1 MGVLSGIA
9 AAGEEGRVKQR
20 LFFIGLVVALCAG
33 WAGCKNDVADAGS
46 AVLDKDDAIIVLAD
60 TFSLESSI
68 VSHDAIV
75 SQTDSFLLGELE
87 TDYGLLQARILTQ
100 FACPEGYHYP
110 ENAEIDSICLF
121 MYYSSWVG
129 DGYSPLAVDAY
140 LMDKATFSYLRPY
153 TTDINVED
161 YCTRDKSVL
170 TNHRIVVATER
181 LDSVQNSSGKYIPML
196 RMRLNDDF
204 TDYFSAI
211 RSFEDQDSFN
221 QVFKGLMIE
230 SSFGSSTVLNITDV
244 ALGVYYHFSYSKAGK
259 DTTVSD
265 MKAFYANS
273 EVRTIN
279 QISYLDKEEWIDM
292 MRGDSLLLNYIVAPA
307 GVYTRVRFPMQEMV
321 EDIYSHLRTDTLGEL
336 IYLYK
341 RPYVNK
347 AQVRVGVANV
357 FTGTEATKS
366 RNDWLQ
372 PASYMLLVK
381 ESSVERFFANRELPS
396 DTCALLS
403 SLIQDTDSAGNAIY
417 YYSFDMS
424 NLLTRQLRKDSED
437 EQLNML
443 LVPVTVTTA
452 TNTSSSTTSIS
463 SVKEQQTISATAI
476 YSASNGMDLKIVYS
490 GF

>member
-1 MGVLSGIA
+1 MKRHLY
-9 AAGEEGRVKQR
+9 
-20 LFFIGLVVALCAG
+20 FIGIVLALCTG
-33 WAGCKNDVADAGS
+33 WAGCKDDVPNAGS
-46 AVLDKDDAIIVLAD
+46 AVLDEDDAIIVLAD

-68 VSHDAIV
+68 VPYEAVI
-75 SQTDSFLLGELE
+75 SQSDSFLLGELE

-121 MYYSSWVG
+121 MYYASWVG
-129 DGYSPLAVDAY
+129 DGNSPMAVDAY

-153 TTDINVED
+153 TTDINVDD
-161 YCTRDKSVL
+161 YCSRDKSVL

-181 LDSVQNSSGKYIPML
+181 LDSVQNSNGKYISML

-204 TDYFSAI
+204 TNYFGAI

-221 QVFKGLMIE
+221 RQFKGLMIE
-230 SSFGSSTVLNITDV
+230 SSFGSSTVLNISDV
-244 ALGVYYHFSYSKAGK
+244 ALGVYYHFSYAKAGK

-279 QISYLDKEEWIDM
+279 QIQYIDKEEWIDA
-292 MRGDSLLLNYIVAPA
+292 MREDSLLLNYIVAPA
-307 GVYTRVRFPMQEMV
+307 GVYTRVSFPMQQMV
-321 EDIYSHLRTDTLGEL
+321 EDIFSHLLLDSLGEM

-347 AQVRVGVANV
+347 AQVRVEVANV
-357 FTGTEATKS
+357 YSGTESGKT

-381 ESSVERFFANRELPS
+381 EKSVERFFANKELPT

-403 SLIQDTDSAGNAIY
+403 SLIQDVDSTGETIY

-424 NLLTRQLRKDSED
+424 DLLTRQLRQDSLD
-437 EQLNML
+437 SQLNML

-452 TNTSSSTTSIS
+452 TSSTSSTTSIS

-476 YSASNGMDLKIVYS
+476 YSATNGMDLKIVYS

>member
-1 MGVLSGIA
+1 MKRHLY
-9 AAGEEGRVKQR
+9 
-20 LFFIGLVVALCAG
+20 FIGIVLALCTG
-33 WAGCKNDVADAGS
+33 WAGCKDDVPNAGS
-46 AVLDKDDAIIVLAD
+46 AVLDEDDAIIVLAD

-68 VSHDAIV
+68 VPYEAVI
-75 SQTDSFLLGELE
+75 SQSDSFLLGELE

-121 MYYSSWVG
+121 MYYASWVG
-129 DGYSPLAVDAY
+129 DGYSPMAVDAY

-153 TTDINVED
+153 TTDINVDD
-161 YCTRDKSVL
+161 YCSRDKSVL

-181 LDSVQNSSGKYIPML
+181 LDSVQNSKGNYIPML

-204 TDYFSAI
+204 TNYFGAI

-221 QVFKGLMIE
+221 RQFKGLMIE
-230 SSFGSSTVLNITDV
+230 SSFGSSTVLNISDV
-244 ALGVYYHFSYSKAGK
+244 ALGVYYHFSYAKAGK

-279 QISYLDKEEWIDM
+279 QIQYIDKEEWIDA
-292 MRGDSLLLNYIVAPA
+292 MREDSLLLNYIVAPA
-307 GVYTRVRFPMQEMV
+307 GVYTRVSFPMQQMV
-321 EDIYSHLRTDTLGEL
+321 EDIFSHLLLDSLGEM

-347 AQVRVGVANV
+347 AQVRVEVANV
-357 FTGTEATKS
+357 YSGTESGKT

-372 PASYMLLVK
+372 PASYMLLVNEK
-381 ESSVERFFANRELPS
+381 SVERFFANKELPT

-403 SLIQDTDSAGNAIY
+403 SLIQDVDSTGETIY

-424 NLLTRQLRKDSED
+424 DLLTRQLRQDSLD
-437 EQLNML
+437 SQLNML

-452 TNTSSSTTSIS
+452 TSSTSSTTSIS

-476 YSASNGMDLKIVYS
+476 YSATNGMDLKIVYS

>member
-1 MGVLSGIA
+1 MKRHLY
-9 AAGEEGRVKQR
+9 
-20 LFFIGLVVALCAG
+20 FIGIVLALCTG
-33 WAGCKNDVADAGS
+33 WAGCKDDVPNSGS
-46 AVLDKDDAIIVLAD
+46 AVLDEDDAIIVLAD

-68 VSHDAIV
+68 VPYEAVI
-75 SQTDSFLLGELE
+75 SQSDSFLLGELE

-121 MYYSSWVG
+121 MYYASWVG
-129 DGYSPLAVDAY
+129 DGNSPMAVDAY

-153 TTDINVED
+153 TTDINVDD
-161 YCTRDKSVL
+161 YCSRDKSVL

-181 LDSVQNSSGKYIPML
+181 LDSVQNSNGNYIPML

-204 TDYFSAI
+204 TNYFGAI

-221 QVFKGLMIE
+221 RQFKGLMIE
-230 SSFGSSTVLNITDV
+230 SSFGSSTVLNISDV
-244 ALGVYYHFSYSKAGK
+244 ALGVYYHFSYAKAGK

-279 QISYLDKEEWIDM
+279 QIQYIDKEEWIDA
-292 MRGDSLLLNYIVAPA
+292 MREDSLLLNYIVAPA
-307 GVYTRVRFPMQEMV
+307 GVYTRVSFPMQQMV
-321 EDIYSHLRTDTLGEL
+321 EDIFSHLLLDSLGEM

-347 AQVRVGVANV
+347 AQVRVEVANV
-357 FTGTEATKS
+357 YSGTESGKT

-372 PASYMLLVK
+372 PASYMLLVNEK
-381 ESSVERFFANRELPS
+381 SVERFFANKELPT

-403 SLIQDTDSAGNAIY
+403 SLIQDVDSTGETIY

-424 NLLTRQLRKDSED
+424 DLLTRQLRQDSLD
-437 EQLNML
+437 SQLNML

-452 TNTSSSTTSIS
+452 TSSTSSTTSIS

-476 YSASNGMDLKIVYS
+476 YSATNGMDLKIVYS

>member
-1 MGVLSGIA
+1 MKRHLY
-9 AAGEEGRVKQR
+9 
-20 LFFIGLVVALCAG
+20 FIGIVLALCTG
-33 WAGCKNDVADAGS
+33 WAGCKDDVPNAGS
-46 AVLDKDDAIIVLAD
+46 AVLDEDDAIIVLAD

-68 VSHDAIV
+68 VPYEAVI
-75 SQTDSFLLGELE
+75 SQSDSFLLGELE

-121 MYYSSWVG
+121 MYYASWVG
-129 DGYSPLAVDAY
+129 DGNSPMAVDAY

-153 TTDINVED
+153 TTDINVDD
-161 YCTRDKSVL
+161 YCSRDKSVL

-181 LDSVQNSSGKYIPML
+181 LDSVQNSNGKYIPML

-204 TDYFSAI
+204 TNYFGAI

-221 QVFKGLMIE
+221 RQFKGLMIE
-230 SSFGSSTVLNITDV
+230 SSFGSSTVLNISDV
-244 ALGVYYHFSYSKAGK
+244 ALGVYYHFSYAKAGK

-279 QISYLDKEEWIDM
+279 QIQYIDKEEWIDA
-292 MRGDSLLLNYIVAPA
+292 MREDSLLLNYIVAPA
-307 GVYTRVRFPMQEMV
+307 GVYTRVSFPMQQMV
-321 EDIYSHLRTDTLGEL
+321 EDIFSHLLLDSLGEM

-347 AQVRVGVANV
+347 AQVRVEVANV
-357 FTGTEATKS
+357 YSGTESGKT

-372 PASYMLLVK
+372 PASYMLLVNEK
-381 ESSVERFFANRELPS
+381 SVERFFANKELPT

-403 SLIQDTDSAGNAIY
+403 SLIQDVDSTGETIY

-424 NLLTRQLRKDSED
+424 DLLTRQLRQDSLD
-437 EQLNML
+437 SQLNML

-452 TNTSSSTTSIS
+452 TSSTSSTTSIS

-476 YSASNGMDLKIVYS
+476 YSATNGMDLKIVYS

>member
-1 MGVLSGIA
+1 MKRHLY
-9 AAGEEGRVKQR
+9 
-20 LFFIGLVVALCAG
+20 FIGIVLALCTG
-33 WAGCKNDVADAGS
+33 WAGCKDDVPNAGS
-46 AVLDKDDAIIVLAD
+46 AVLDEDDAIIVLAD

-68 VSHDAIV
+68 VPYEAVI
-75 SQTDSFLLGELE
+75 SQSDSFLLGELE

-121 MYYSSWVG
+121 MYYASWVG
-129 DGYSPLAVDAY
+129 DGNSPMAVDAY

-153 TTDINVED
+153 TTDINVDD
-161 YCTRDKSVL
+161 YCSRDKSVL

-181 LDSVQNSSGKYIPML
+181 LDSVQNSNGKYISML

-204 TDYFSAI
+204 TNYFGAI

-221 QVFKGLMIE
+221 RQFKGLMIE
-230 SSFGSSTVLNITDV
+230 SSFGSSTVLNISDV
-244 ALGVYYHFSYSKAGK
+244 ALGVYYHFSYAKAGK

-279 QISYLDKEEWIDM
+279 QIQYIDKEEWIDA
-292 MRGDSLLLNYIVAPA
+292 MREDSLLLNYIVAPA
-307 GVYTRVRFPMQEMV
+307 GVYTRVSFPMQQMV
-321 EDIYSHLRTDTLGEL
+321 EDIFSHLLLDSLGEM

-347 AQVRVGVANV
+347 AQVRVEVANV
-357 FTGTEATKS
+357 YSGTESGKT

-372 PASYMLLVK
+372 PASYMLLVNEK
-381 ESSVERFFANRELPS
+381 SVERFFANKELPT

-403 SLIQDTDSAGNAIY
+403 SLIQDVDSTGETIY

-424 NLLTRQLRKDSED
+424 DLLTRQLRQDSLD
-437 EQLNML
+437 SQLNML

-452 TNTSSSTTSIS
+452 TSSTSSTTSIS

-476 YSASNGMDLKIVYS
+476 YSATNGMDLKIVYS